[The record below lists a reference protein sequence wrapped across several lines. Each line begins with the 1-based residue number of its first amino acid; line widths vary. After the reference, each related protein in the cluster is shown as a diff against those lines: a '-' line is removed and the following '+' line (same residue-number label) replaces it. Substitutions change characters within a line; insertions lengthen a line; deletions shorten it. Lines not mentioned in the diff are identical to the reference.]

1 MYILGGLRS
10 VHRLQMLNKNKSV
23 PVYHCGK
30 TTITTVG
37 TVQHV
42 TYMHNLVL
50 KANVSRFQCTYTLHI
65 LTNT

>member
-1 MYILGGLRS
+1 
-10 VHRLQMLNKNKSV
+10 MLNKNKSV